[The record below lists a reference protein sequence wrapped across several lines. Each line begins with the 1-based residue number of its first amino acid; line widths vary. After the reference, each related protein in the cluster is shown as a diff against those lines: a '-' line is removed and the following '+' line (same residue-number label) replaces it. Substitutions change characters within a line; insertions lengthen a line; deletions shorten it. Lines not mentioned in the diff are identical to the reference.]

1 MSDLKLTGIQEIGDE
16 KYAIKLGKINLSDIE
31 IIKTDG
37 KATHIQLPLEVGE
50 CGFVLRESYVANR
63 NGFKND
69 SEGQVLFNQTNIK
82 NEGEVDN
89 MKFNLIPNL
98 IFTNDRG
105 ETFRVETQEVVIRIG
120 NNILLKHTPDIIDK
134 LDKIFEGAKQ
144 VIVKLEYHTL
154 DENEQSLGITTRQV
168 YVKTYEVREYYN
180 TKKDKNDMI
189 YLFSWEGCLGNEVKE
204 LLEEYRHRQ
213 MLESLNSYRTCDED
227 SCFGVKRISEI
238 LSK

>member
-1 MSDLKLTGIQEIGDE
+1 MKTMITVKSKEIQSMGDGFIECNNTCQHIGEELTIIPCGVMKELKIKVENKKTEEE
-16 KYAIKLGKINLSDIE
+16 KKDN
-31 IIKTDG
+31 
-37 KATHIQLPLEVGE
+37 
-50 CGFVLRESYVANR
+50 
-63 NGFKND
+63 
-69 SEGQVLFNQTNIK
+69 
-82 NEGEVDN
+82 N

-105 ETFRVETQEVVIRIG
+105 ETFRVETQEAVIRIG
-120 NNILLKHTPDIIDK
+120 NSVLLKHTIDIIDK

-227 SCFGVKRISEI
+227 SCFGVKRFSEM